1 MNHSGRGEPEAV
13 VIVSGVPRSGTSLLM
28 NLLEAGGVSPL
39 TDGVRSADEDN
50 PRGYYEYEPVKQMAE
65 ERSWVPGAR
74 GRSLKVITRLLR
86 FLPSQ
91 ERYLVLFMR
100 RHLEEILDSQ
110 EVMLRRRGIEEEGV
124 SRSQMMVAFDREI
137 EETLGWVEVQPNM
150 KMLEVN
156 YNHLMEDAAT
166 ELERIQEFLG
176 RELDQAAM
184 LQRVDPE
191 LYRQRRS
198 G

>member
-1 MNHSGRGEPEAV
+1 MNQSGRGDPEAV

-28 NLLEAGGVSPL
+28 NLLEAGGVFPL

-65 ERSWVPGAR
+65 ERSWIPDAR

-137 EETLGWVEVQPNM
+137 EETLGWIDVQPNM
-150 KMLEVN
+150 KKLEVN
-156 YNHLMEDAAT
+156 YNRLMEDAAT
-166 ELERIQEFLG
+166 ELGRIQEFLG
-176 RELDQAAM
+176 RELDRAAM
-184 LQRVDPE
+184 LERIDPD